1 MEYVPQADD
10 ALFTTFRITRRV
22 RRKLGMM
29 TDGNK
34 RPLARLEEIIDKEFD
49 TL

>member
-10 ALFTTFRITRRV
+10 ESFTTFRITRRI

-29 TDGNK
+29 TDGNT
-34 RPLARLEEIIDKEFD
+34 RPLVRLEEIIDKEFD
-49 TL
+49 KL